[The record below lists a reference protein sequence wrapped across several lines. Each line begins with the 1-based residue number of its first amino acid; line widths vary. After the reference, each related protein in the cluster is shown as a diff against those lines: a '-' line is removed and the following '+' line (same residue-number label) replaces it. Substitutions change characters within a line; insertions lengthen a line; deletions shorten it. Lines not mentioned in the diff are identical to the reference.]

1 MARRNLGW
9 RLDVPSDFSLL
20 GAPDAALLSRRRR
33 LVRHPDVVRVTPE
46 RAHRSSAA
54 QSAAARG
61 GEAGCGGAARRA
73 VKSAAATA
81 SPRSAACGSRRVRVA
96 TVASRR
102 LREAHSAAPLPR
114 RRLLG
119 ADKGAESARTLRAD
133 VLWQR
138 GRRGEGVRIAVFD
151 TGLGRT
157 TSQSNWTDEDTQE
170 NKIGHGSFVSGC
182 IGASSTQCPGLA
194 PQATLLTTKG
204 FTNDQRSHTSW
215 FLDAAS
221 RAGHTI
227 ARQGSASFSFYRY
240 KQTCE
245 RVTLHRCQTLRRRHP
260 LRP

>member
-96 TVASRR
+96 TVSSRR

-170 NKIGHGSFVSGC
+170 NVTQMSNPATAPSASSLAAASSARGVPTLN
-182 IGASSTQCPGLA
+182 ASSTTRVRA
-194 PQATLLTTKG
+194 R
-204 FTNDQRSHTSW
+204 FTSESAREGGRHRAVRINGARS
-215 FLDAAS
+215 LP
-221 RAGHTI
+221 RE
-227 ARQGSASFSFYRY
+227 GSA
-240 KQTCE
+240 
-245 RVTLHRCQTLRRRHP
+245 RV
-260 LRP
+260 

>member
-1 MARRNLGW
+1 M
-9 RLDVPSDFSLL
+9 
-20 GAPDAALLSRRRR
+20 
-33 LVRHPDVVRVTPE
+33 
-46 RAHRSSAA
+46 
-54 QSAAARG
+54 
-61 GEAGCGGAARRA
+61 
-73 VKSAAATA
+73 
-81 SPRSAACGSRRVRVA
+81 RVA